1 MRSNY
6 NYPIKNSKPTDR
18 QRAFLTEVINFLS
31 KHNRSPTHRDMVALM
46 GYRQVNSSKQCVFAL
61 AQKGHMEFSDGR
73 AGLQLS
79 DRYRVVVVD
88 TQEDAHGDSV

>member
-1 MRSNY
+1 MPSR
-6 NYPIKNSKPTDR
+6 NSKLTDR
-18 QRAFLTEVINFLS
+18 QRAYLTEVINFLS
-31 KHNRSPTHRDMVALM
+31 KHNRSPTHRDMLAIM
-46 GYRQVNSSKQCVFAL
+46 GYKHLNSSKQCVFAL

-88 TQEDAHGDSV
+88 TQEDAHGDNV

>member
-6 NYPIKNSKPTDR
+6 PIRNSKPTDR
-18 QRAFLTEVINFLS
+18 QRAYLTEVINFLS
-31 KHNRSPTHRDMVALM
+31 RHNRSPTHRDMLAIM
-46 GYRQVNSSKQCVFAL
+46 GYKQLNSSKQCVFAL

-88 TQEDAHGDSV
+88 TQEETHGDNV